1 MLNGEVQQLREEREL
16 LHSAQIGR
24 LEEQVKEL
32 SSQLETRPVPEAR
45 PRSASPSSPGPQVDE
60 RVG

>member
-1 MLNGEVQQLREEREL
+1 MLNGEVRQLREEREL

-24 LEEQVKEL
+24 LEEL
-32 SSQLETRPVPEAR
+32 NYQLEERTVPVAGSR
-45 PRSASPSSPGPQVDE
+45 SPSPGMQVDG